1 MRYLICVVSLSL
13 AAACADQGKSDPTG
27 EEESTVPSTSEV
39 PDTLRAPVTPR
50 GDFLGTPVP
59 DAVLKSLS
67 SGLEDF
73 ADDAPSAEENARPSG
88 VSEVAP

>member
-13 AAACADQGKSDPTG
+13 AAACAGQGKSDPAG
-27 EEESTVPSTSEV
+27 EEEGSGPSVSEV
-39 PDTLRAPVTPR
+39 PDTVIAPVTPR

-73 ADDAPSAEENARPSG
+73 ADDAPSGEGFARPEG
-88 VSEVAP
+88 ASEVAP